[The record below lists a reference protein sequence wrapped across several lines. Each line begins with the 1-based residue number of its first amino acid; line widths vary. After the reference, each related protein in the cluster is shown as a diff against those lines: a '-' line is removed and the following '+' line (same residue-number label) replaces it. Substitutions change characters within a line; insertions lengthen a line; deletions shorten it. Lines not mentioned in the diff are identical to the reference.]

1 MPGKRSAVRNGL
13 EYIAFRFALATL
25 AAPPLPLANRL
36 AAFYGRALDH
46 LVPRLRRV
54 ALHNLSSAFPDLSMV
69 ERARIADGVFASIGR
84 VLVAFARLPSIHA
97 NNVDTWI
104 RCEGMEHVKLAR
116 ERGRGLLFATGHLGN
131 WELSAFAFAL
141 LERPIHMVV
150 RPLDNPMIDRL
161 VARYRGLSGNRS
173 IDKREYA
180 RGILQALARNEMVGI
195 LSDQHVQDGVA
206 VTFFGQNATASSGIA
221 KIAARTGALVVPG
234 FALWSATENKYVLR
248 FFPPV
253 EITGDA
259 ELDTQRVQL
268 AIEVAILQYPD
279 QWMWIHQRWK
289 T

>member
-1 MPGKRSAVRNGL
+1 
-13 EYIAFRFALATL
+13 
-25 AAPPLPLANRL
+25 
-36 AAFYGRALDH
+36 
-46 LVPRLRRV
+46 
-54 ALHNLSSAFPDLSMV
+54 MV